1 MPAHRKA
8 VRRQPSAA
16 PRIRR
21 TAALLLDRWPF
32 RRKLNVLV
40 VVPLAIVSAM
50 LAWVVYGQVGQA
62 RTEANTAQLVR
73 DSAQVAKL
81 IDAVETEHR
90 QALLVSLR
98 YEAARPGASPPDT
111 SSYLQAQQKTNAQV
125 DAVRAAFGDRL
136 PDVEAQALKELEGLD
151 SLRQTIEQGPIP
163 ADNIDPAY
171 SSVLDELI
179 NGLGLGQS
187 GSESSSSAGNLLDAL
202 LRADTAHASFE
213 TSVFSARTRDP
224 NALIEFTGAVGDYE
238 QYTYQAERFTRFA
251 TQAQGAELAG
261 MERSPYQGVI
271 AQHYAALQV
280 DPSGL
285 VAENP
290 AQVRAALDEALRA
303 DPTYERQAQNRL
315 KITQS
320 LIGQIATKTQTQSN
334 DAWWRA
340 VWLIAGTI
348 AAFVAWFLFSVLI
361 RRSVV
366 RTVQVLTGAA
376 QHVAAAAEQ
385 ELARVADDDSEDTSP
400 PRLEAVPVPVRD
412 EIGELAEAFNQVQ
425 ITATALLERQVVSRR
440 NIAEMFG
447 NVGRRVSNLT
457 ARQLALIDSVERG
470 ETDPDVLDRLYRID
484 HIAVRLQRNA
494 DSLMLLAGI
503 REAGLGTGP
512 MRLSNIVR
520 AALGQIEAYQR
531 VTPHAE
537 GDVTV
542 APDIVSDLTLMLAEL
557 LENAVTFSPAS
568 SRVEVVLRP
577 RRDPATGDGALIEII
592 DHGLGMNAER
602 MAEENAR
609 LVRRERLDLVP
620 TEVLGLFVVGGL
632 SRRWGIEVVL
642 SRTPGGGVTAT
653 VGIPATH
660 LLLADPSGSASR
672 APHMLP
678 PARRGTSISP
688 RPAMVEPPRDP
699 APGRSALPRRIPAGS
714 GRGTGGHG
722 RPSEA
727 VDGIGREDALT
738 HHPGGHHPGGHHGHH
753 AGGPGAPQGR
763 GAVGPAMPPR
773 GPVGGSG
780 MPPGPPPRTG
790 GPGMAPPP
798 ARPGPPGT
806 QPPFPPRPGMPR
818 PGNPGTAPPRGGA
831 LPPRSG
837 GPGMPPPRNDG
848 PGLPPSR
855 SGGPGMPPP
864 GTGGPGMPPRGGGAG
879 APPPPMTGDG
889 TAPPRSGEPPR
900 PLRRRV
906 RGATLKATTASSVLS
921 KRPTTQRPPSQRL
934 PAWRPSDAE
943 AARTEI
949 DEFEAA
955 VQRAHRE
962 SAAAEGRH
970 GSSPQPPGAPTAHT
984 FDDNRPSFP
993 EGMSQ

>member
-8 VRRQPSAA
+8 ARRQPSAA

-50 LAWVVYGQVGQA
+50 LAWVVYGQVEQA
-62 RTEANTAQLVR
+62 RTEADTAQLVR

-98 YEAARPGASPPDT
+98 YEAAAPGASPPDT
-111 SSYLQAQQKTNAQV
+111 SSYLQAQQKTNGQV
-125 DAVRAAFGDRL
+125 EAVRAAFGSRL
-136 PDVEAQALKELEGLD
+136 PAIEAQALKELEGLD
-151 SLRQTIEQGPIP
+151 SLRQTIEKGPIP

-179 NGLGLGQS
+179 NGLGLGSS

-285 VAENP
+285 VAENTG
-290 AQVRAALDEALRA
+290 QIRAALDEALRA

-320 LIGQIATKTQTQSN
+320 LIDQIAAETQAQSN

-340 VWLIAGTI
+340 VWLIAG
-348 AAFVAWFLFSVLI
+348 ALVAFVAWFLFSVLI

-366 RTVQVLTGAA
+366 RTVTVLTGAA

-385 ELARVADDDSEDTSP
+385 ELARVADDDSEDAGP

-425 ITATALLERQVVSRR
+425 VTATALLERQVVSRR

-542 APDIVSDLTLMLAEL
+542 APDIVGDLTLMLAEL

-602 MAEENAR
+602 MDEENAR

-653 VGIPATH
+653 VGIPASH

-678 PARRGTSISP
+678 PARRGASMSP

-699 APGRSALPRRIPAGS
+699 APGRSALPRRIPADS

-722 RPSEA
+722 RPSEPA
-727 VDGIGREDALT
+727 GGIGVGGGIGREDALT
-738 HHPGGHHPGGHHGHH
+738 HHPGGQHPGGQRSGGQHP
-753 AGGPGAPQGR
+753 GGPGAPGQGRAGGGPGMPPGR
-763 GAVGPAMPPR
+763 GAGGPAMPPGRGAGAPTVPPR
-773 GPVGGSG
+773 GPGAG
-780 MPPGPPPRTG
+780 PG
-790 GPGMAPPP
+790 GMAPPP
-798 ARPGPPGT
+798 ARSGPPPGT
-806 QPPFPPRPGMPR
+806 QTPYPPRPGTSR
-818 PGNPGTAPPRGGA
+818 P
-831 LPPRSG
+831 G
-837 GPGMPPPRNDG
+837 GPGQAQPRIGGGLPLRNAG
-848 PGLPPSR
+848 PGLPPAR
-855 SGGPGMPPP
+855 GGGPGLP
-864 GTGGPGMPPRGGGAG
+864 PPRGGTG
-879 APPPPMTGDG
+879 APPPPLTDDG
-889 TAPPRSGEPPR
+889 NAPPRPGEPPR

-934 PAWRPSDAE
+934 AAWQPSDAE

-955 VQRAHRE
+955 VQRANRE
-962 SAAAEGRH
+962 SGAGAGRP
-970 GSSPQPPGAPTAHT
+970 SPEPPGAPNAHP